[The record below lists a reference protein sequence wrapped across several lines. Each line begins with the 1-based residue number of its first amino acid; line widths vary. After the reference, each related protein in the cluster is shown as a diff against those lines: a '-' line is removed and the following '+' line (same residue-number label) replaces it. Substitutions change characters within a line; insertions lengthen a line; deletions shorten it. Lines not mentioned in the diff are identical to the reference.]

1 MNKKSHSFPLL
12 FNHSIRHRLVA
23 FSILLLLSALFA
35 TTHAQPLHIAGS
47 STYYNELLGGSA
59 TNFGVPLTL
68 ENRRNTSVGVKTCS
82 GKATGTGWI
91 KFVQET
97 NSWNT
102 QWNGGASAFTLSGNT
117 YMATAGKYDVTSSGG
132 GNINVSITK
141 DLFYTF
147 IIGQNTTSD
156 NDVSVLVT
164 AQAPRNVTT
173 MTHST
178 PQEGQAVTVTSTLNN
193 SISTTSG
200 NGAQYVYLAYSVNGG
215 TYTSTPMTVTATNTV
230 YTGTIPSNVHV
241 ADNTISYYTYIT
253 TVDGLTP
260 STTGFDFLCLSQSS
274 VNTYNLNGG
283 TSNPITIKAKRPS
296 SWSNDMYLFF
306 WGGEIASPSWDE
318 PSKMNSLG
326 EGWYSFTLPSE
337 ITASNILFRNGITS
351 GLNNQSDDINEVSQ
365 STCYNLSQ
373 SGSSKATASQVTC
386 PVIVVGAPTISAHKA
401 TVCENNFTDFAS
413 LYVSD
418 YGILGS
424 ETGYAG
430 GITFLWERSTDNV
443 TWTTFTDGRKATINN
458 IRPTRT
464 GYYRCKMTRFSTST
478 NSNEDI
484 YSNVIQVT
492 AGSNCTSRTV
502 CSKLPVIVVQ
512 TNVEDF
518 PTGDFLSSMA
528 AFQNAKKKLS
538 VDVKII
544 WDDTK
549 DDTDNI
555 MTQTD
560 FTNPTRLYYDKKARM
575 NYRGSSSLRYSKK
588 NYAFTVGD
596 DSCTL
601 DGTWIKDTKK
611 MFDINEVNKERDFIL
626 YAAYSDPTMMR
637 NKLALDLYSDMT
649 GSWNSKSRYVEL
661 YVNGEY
667 KGVYIF
673 MEKNKED
680 KGRLQ
685 VQEDGYIFKFD
696 KTDVWDR
703 TTSTEGDR
711 STFVSNITG
720 TQGIP
725 TYGITVDH
733 GFEIAY
739 PEWKEK
745 DFTPEQWTTKWTYLR
760 NRINDF
766 ENALKNGNYTAVNQ
780 YIDYESWAD
789 YFIMQEFAKNIDG
802 YRISVWFTMETA
814 TSPIKMIPLWDNEL
828 AFNIKN
834 ITGKGNTSTTG
845 LMVENPET
853 RTDAFAIPFW
863 WTGAGKTNV
872 GNGLLDDNCFKAK
885 VKERWLKHTTTG
897 GALSQT
903 NIRAKIDDM
912 HTSLLASSC
921 SSTPVSREFAA
932 NARWSTSWAADT
944 TNINTWINPTTGRR
958 KGLDDIISTWPTIL
972 SSATINTVNNV
983 NLGDNVTFTATVTG
997 TGTYTYAWYFCATN
1011 SMDKTTWTLLN
1022 ANGTSTYEITNIQS
1036 QHDGYY
1042 HCIVTSTTCSCIS
1055 ETLTSHLSLDTKTLT
1070 VISANT
1076 TQGTVTGGGSYT
1088 IGSNATITALPK
1100 PGYRFVRWSDYDT
1113 NASRD
1118 ITVSANA
1125 TYIAYFTLQTYTITL
1140 QGDNGTFTGAGT
1152 YMYNN
1157 VATITAIPDT
1167 GYDFV
1172 KWSDND
1178 TNASRSI
1185 TVTGNVT
1192 LTATFAIKQYTVTLT
1207 AGTGGSVSGAGNYN
1221 HGQSVTIMATPTT
1234 GYDFVKWSDNNTNAS
1249 RSITVTEDKTYIA
1262 YFEEKVYTE
1271 VVEKQPTEYIVY
1283 SKNQTIFVEAPDG
1296 SSIHIQDMMGRLLA
1310 KNTPTLFVRNSGI
1323 YFIHINDTIVKLI
1336 VN

>member
-1 MNKKSHSFPLL
+1 
-12 FNHSIRHRLVA
+12 
-23 FSILLLLSALFA
+23 
-35 TTHAQPLHIAGS
+35 
-47 STYYNELLGGSA
+47 
-59 TNFGVPLTL
+59 
-68 ENRRNTSVGVKTCS
+68 
-82 GKATGTGWI
+82 
-91 KFVQET
+91 
-97 NSWNT
+97 
-102 QWNGGASAFTLSGNT
+102 
-117 YMATAGKYDVTSSGG
+117 
-132 GNINVSITK
+132 
-141 DLFYTF
+141 
-147 IIGQNTTSD
+147 
-156 NDVSVLVT
+156 
-164 AQAPRNVTT
+164 
-173 MTHST
+173 
-178 PQEGQAVTVTSTLNN
+178 
-193 SISTTSG
+193 
-200 NGAQYVYLAYSVNGG
+200 
-215 TYTSTPMTVTATNTV
+215 
-230 YTGTIPSNVHV
+230 
-241 ADNTISYYTYIT
+241 
-253 TVDGLTP
+253 
-260 STTGFDFLCLSQSS
+260 
-274 VNTYNLNGG
+274 
-283 TSNPITIKAKRPS
+283 
-296 SWSNDMYLFF
+296 
-306 WGGEIASPSWDE
+306 
-318 PSKMNSLG
+318 
-326 EGWYSFTLPSE
+326 
-337 ITASNILFRNGITS
+337 
-351 GLNNQSDDINEVSQ
+351 
-365 STCYNLSQ
+365 
-373 SGSSKATASQVTC
+373 
-386 PVIVVGAPTISAHKA
+386 
-401 TVCENNFTDFAS
+401 
-413 LYVSD
+413 
-418 YGILGS
+418 
-424 ETGYAG
+424 
-430 GITFLWERSTDNV
+430 
-443 TWTTFTDGRKATINN
+443 
-458 IRPTRT
+458 

-512 TNVEDF
+512 TNVESF
-518 PTGDFLSSMA
+518 PTGDFLASNA
-528 AFQNAKKKLS
+528 AFQNAKKKIS

-549 DDTDNI
+549 DDTDNT
-555 MTQTD
+555 MTEAD
-560 FTNPTRLYYDKKARM
+560 FTNPNRLYYDKKARM
-575 NYRGSSSLRYSKK
+575 NYRGSSSLNYPKK

-611 MFDINEVNKERDFIL
+611 MFNINEVNKERDFIL

-661 YVNGEY
+661 YVDGEY

-673 MEKNKED
+673 MEKVKED
-680 KGRLQ
+680 KGRVQ

-703 TTSTEGDR
+703 TTSTEGAR
-711 STFVSNITG
+711 STFVSTITG

-733 GFEIAY
+733 GFEIDY
-739 PEWKEK
+739 PEWKEE

-766 ENALKNGNYTAVNQ
+766 ENALKNGNFTAVNQ

-814 TSPIKMIPLWDNEL
+814 TSPIKMNPIWDFEL
-828 AFNIKN
+828 SFNIKN

-853 RTDAFAIPFW
+853 RTDDFAIPFW

-932 NARWSTSWAADT
+932 NARWNTSWAADT

-972 SSATINTVNNV
+972 SSATINTVNDV
-983 NLGDNVTFTATVTG
+983 NLGDNVTFTATVSG
-997 TGTYTYAWYFCATN
+997 TGTFSYSWYYSPTN
-1011 SMDKTTWTLLN
+1011 TSDRSTWTLLVE
-1022 ANGTSTYEITNIQS
+1022 NGTANYQINNVQS
-1036 QHDGYY
+1036 SHDGYY
-1042 HCIVTSTTCSCIS
+1042 HCIVKSNTCTCIT
-1055 ETLTSHLSLDTKTLT
+1055 ETLTTHLSLDTKVLT

-1076 TQGTVTGGGSYT
+1076 NQGTVTGGGSYT
-1088 IGSNATITALPK
+1088 NGSTATLVATPK
-1100 PGYRFVRWSDYDT
+1100 PGFRFLRWQDNNT
-1113 NASRD
+1113 EATRN
-1118 ITVSANA
+1118 ITVTANA
-1125 TYIAYFTLQTYTITL
+1125 TYIAYFTLQMFTITL
-1140 QGDNGTFTGAGT
+1140 SGDNGTFTGAGS
-1152 YMYNN
+1152 YMSGQTAN
-1157 VATITAIPDT
+1157 ITAIPDS

-1185 TVTGNVT
+1185 TVTDNVTLTATFAIKQYTVSLTAGTGGNVSGAGNYNHGQSVTITATPSTGYNFVKWSDNVTTASRTFNASENLT

-1207 AGTGGSVSGAGNYN
+1207 AGTGGNVTGAGNYN
-1221 HGQSVTIMATPTT
+1221 HGQSVTITATPTT

-1249 RSITVTEDKTYIA
+1249 RSITVTDNISLTAQFSTIQYTISTEIIEGGHITGGGNYPYGTKVTLVAVPDEDYTFYLWNDGHTSASREITVTEDKTYIA

>member
-1 MNKKSHSFPLL
+1 MNKKPYSFRVLL
-12 FNHSIRHRLVA
+12 NQSIRHRLEA
-23 FSILLLLSALFA
+23 FFIILLLSTLFA
-35 TTHAQPLHIAGS
+35 TTHTHAQPLYVAGS
-47 STYYNELLGGSA
+47 STYYNELLGGSVA
-59 TNFGVPLTL
+59 NFGVPLTI

-82 GKATGTGWI
+82 GKATGTGWV

-97 NSWNT
+97 NSWNN
-102 QWNGGASAFTLSGNT
+102 QWNGGASAFSLTTNT
-117 YMATAGKYDVTSSGG
+117 FHASAAQYDVVQTGA
-132 GNINVSITK
+132 NINVSVTK

-147 IIGQNTTSD
+147 IIGQNETS
-156 NDVSVLVT
+156 NNHISVLVT
-164 AQAPRNVTT
+164 TQAPRASTQLS
-173 MTHST
+173 HSS
-178 PQEGQAVTVTSTLNN
+178 PQAGQAVTVTNTLNGA
-193 SISTTSG
+193 ITTTSG

-215 TYTSTPMTVTATNTV
+215 AYTATPMTVTGTNTV
-230 YTGTIPSNVHV
+230 YTGTIPSNIHV
-241 ADNTISYYTYIT
+241 ADNTISYYTYVT
-253 TVDGLTP
+253 TVNGLTP
-260 STTGFDFLCLSQSS
+260 SATGFDFLCINQSS
-274 VNTYNLNGG
+274 LNTYTISGG
-283 TSNPITIKAKRPS
+283 GSITPITIMAKQPAT
-296 SWSNDMYLFF
+296 WSNDMYLFF
-306 WGGEIASPSWDE
+306 WGGETASPSWDE
-318 PSKMNSLG
+318 ASKMNNLG
-326 EGWYSFTLPSE
+326 EGWYSFTLPAD
-337 ITASNILFRNGITS
+337 ITATNILFRNGIST
-351 GLNNQSDDINEVSQ
+351 GNANQTVDINAVNN
-365 STCYNLSQ
+365 STCYILAQ
-373 SGSSKATASQVTC
+373 SGTTKATATIATC
-386 PVIVVGAPTISAHKA
+386 PTLTPGAPKISAHKA
-401 TVCENNFTDFAS
+401 TVCENDFTDFAS

-424 ETGYAG
+424 ETGYVG

-443 TWTTFTDGRKATINN
+443 NWIPFTDGRKATINN
-458 IRPTRT
+458 IRPTKT

-478 NSNEDI
+478 NTNEDI
-484 YSNVIQVT
+484 YSNSIQVT

-512 TNVEDF
+512 TDVEDF

-575 NYRGSSSLRYSKK
+575 NYRGSSSLTYSKK
-588 NYAFTVGD
+588 NYAFVVGD

-661 YVNGEY
+661 YVNGDY

-680 KGRLQ
+680 EGRLQ

-703 TTSTEGDR
+703 TTSTDGDR
-711 STFVSNITG
+711 KTFISTITG

-733 GFEIAY
+733 GFEIDY
-739 PEWKEK
+739 PEWKEE
-745 DFTPEQWTTKWTYLR
+745 DFTPAQWTTKWTYLR

-766 ENALKNGNYTAVNQ
+766 ENSLKNGNFTAVNE

-845 LMVENPET
+845 LMVENAET

-872 GNGLLDDNCFKAK
+872 GSGLLDDNCFKAK
-885 VKERWLKHTTTG
+885 VKERWLKHTATG

-903 NIRAKIDDM
+903 NIRAKIDGI
-912 HTSLLASSC
+912 HTSLLSSSC

-944 TNINTWINPTTGRR
+944 TNINTWINPTTGRK
-958 KGLDDIISTWPTIL
+958 KGLNDIISTWPTIL
-972 SSATINTVNNV
+972 SSASINTVTGV
-983 NLGDNVTFTATVTG
+983 NLGGNVTFTATVSG
-997 TGTYTYAWYFCATN
+997 TGTFTYAWYYCATN
-1011 SMDKTTWTLLN
+1011 SMDKSTWTLLN
-1022 ANGTSTYEITNIQS
+1022 ANGTSTYEITNVQS

-1042 HCIVTSTTCSCIS
+1042 HCIVTSNTCSCIS
-1055 ETLTSHLSLDTKTLT
+1055 ETLTSQLSLDTKTLT
-1070 VISANT
+1070 VISANG
-1076 TQGTVTGGGSYT
+1076 TQGSASGGGTYT
-1088 IGSNATITALPK
+1088 IGSTVTIAAIPN
-1100 PGYRFVRWSDYDT
+1100 PGYRFVRWSDNNT

-1125 TYIAYFTLQTYTITL
+1125 NYIAYFTLQTYSVTL
-1140 QGDNGTFTGAGT
+1140 QGDNGTFTGSGT

-1157 VATITAIPDT
+1157 VATITA
-1167 GYDFV
+1167 
-1172 KWSDND
+1172 
-1178 TNASRSI
+1178 
-1185 TVTGNVT
+1185 
-1192 LTATFAIKQYTVTLT
+1192 
-1207 AGTGGSVSGAGNYN
+1207 
-1221 HGQSVTIMATPTT
+1221 TPNT

-1249 RSITVTEDKTYIA
+1249 RSITVTSNVTLTATFAIKQYSVTLTAGTGGTVSGAGNYNHGQSVTITATPSAGYDFVKWSDNVTTASRTFNATENVTLTATFAIKQ
-1262 YFEEKVYTE
+1262 YT
-1271 VVEKQPTEYIVY
+1271 VSLTAGTGGTVSGAGKLPLQSRSVY
-1283 SKNQTIFVEAPDG
+1283 SQQN
-1296 SSIHIQDMMGRLLA
+1296 IQPL
-1310 KNTPTLFVRNSGI
+1310 P
-1323 YFIHINDTIVKLI
+1323 
-1336 VN
+1336 